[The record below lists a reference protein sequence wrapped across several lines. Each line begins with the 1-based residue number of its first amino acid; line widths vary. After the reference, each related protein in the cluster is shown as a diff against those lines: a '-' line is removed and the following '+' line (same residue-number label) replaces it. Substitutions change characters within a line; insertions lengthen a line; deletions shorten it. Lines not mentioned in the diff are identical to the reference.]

1 MFLPSE
7 QIIEFFPEYRSTQI
21 AWQGLTPIAAWAI
34 IDLKPRRV
42 VELGSYRGDSF
53 FSFLQAAQSVSELED
68 LVAVDTW
75 EGDQHTG
82 AYVEDVHKQFH
93 DELASRNDPRARS
106 IRDYFVNAAQ
116 QFDANTIDLLHI
128 DGAHDYASVREDF
141 ETWLPKMA
149 ADGVV
154 LFHDTMV
161 RTDGFGVWQFWEELE
176 QEYPGRC
183 FNFTHSNG
191 LGVLC
196 LGTSTTGEIRKLCDL
211 DPVDAGVLRDV
222 MTLAGEQV
230 TKSTT
235 FEAKLIT
242 RNGGKI
248 GNEHVFAR
256 GAQRVALEAAR
267 GIEAQFG
274 LDQVEVH
281 MDQRIDQ
288 KMNYRVEQLVHDQTD
303 DLFAAL
309 KPQLDEHA
317 RIVADARFE
326 LLRKEHIGVAATLK
340 KVLKGNKG

>member
-34 IDLKPRRV
+34 LDLKPRRV

-68 LVAVDTW
+68 LVAIDTW

-93 DELASRNDPRARS
+93 TELDSRNDPRARS
-106 IRDYFVNAAQ
+106 IRDFFVNAAQ
-116 QFDANTIDLLHI
+116 QFKANSIDLLHI

-149 ADGVV
+149 TDGVV

-161 RTDGFGVWQFWEELE
+161 KTEGFGVWQFWEELE
-176 QEYPGRC
+176 QEYSGRC

-196 LGTSTTGEIRKLCDL
+196 LGTSTAGEIRKLSSL

-222 MTLAGEQV
+222 MTFAGERV

-242 RNGGKI
+242 RNGGEI
-248 GNEHVFAR
+248 GNERVFAR
-256 GAQRVALEAAR
+256 GPLRAALESAR
-267 GIEAQFG
+267 GVEAQFG
-274 LDQVEVH
+274 LDQVAANTDH
-281 MDQRIDQ
+281 RIE
-288 KMNYRVEQLVHDQTD
+288 KLVRDQTGD
-303 DLFAAL
+303 IFAAL
-309 KPQLDEHA
+309 KPQLDEHT
-317 RIVADARFE
+317 RIIADSRFKF
-326 LLRKEHIGVAATLK
+326 LLQKHLGINAIFGKLFKR
-340 KVLKGNKG
+340 NNP

>member
-68 LVAVDTW
+68 LVAIDTW

-93 DELASRNDPRARS
+93 TELDSRKDPRARS
-106 IRDYFVNAAQ
+106 IRDFFVNAAQ
-116 QFDANTIDLLHI
+116 QFKANSIDLLHI

-161 RTDGFGVWQFWEELE
+161 KTEGFGVWQFWEELE
-176 QEYPGRC
+176 QEYSGRC

-196 LGTSTTGEIRKLCDL
+196 LGTSTNGDFRNLSSLGAVE
-211 DPVDAGVLRDV
+211 AGVLRDV
-222 MTLAGEQV
+222 MTFAGERV

-242 RNGGKI
+242 RNGGEI

-256 GAQRVALEAAR
+256 GLQRVALESAR
-267 GIEAQFG
+267 DVEAQFG
-274 LDQVEVH
+274 LDQVAANL
-281 MDQRIDQ
+281 DR
-288 KMNYRVEQLVHDQTD
+288 RVEQLVSQQSGDI
-303 DLFAAL
+303 FAAL

-326 LLRKEHIGVAATLK
+326 FLRKEHIGISANLR
-340 KVLKGNKG
+340 KVFKRNKQ